1 MHHHHY
7 IKLYQIYY
15 QNFNHQL
22 NQKKFNLKIVQMI
35 NNLILNLMFILK
47 NNKID

>member
-35 NNLILNLMFILK
+35 NNLIQNLMFILK